1 VTVGFYAPLPPA
13 RSGVADYAA
22 ALLGAL
28 RRLGPVKVNSS
39 RADVCLYH
47 LGNNP
52 LHGEIYRESLN
63 RPGVAVLHDA
73 VLHHFFLGC
82 LDRDAY
88 VEEFVHNYGEW
99 SRGLALELWA
109 GRMRS
114 AQDPRYFQYA
124 MLRRAAERARVVI
137 VHNPA
142 AAKIVAAHAP
152 AARVIEI
159 PHLSCPPEL
168 PPLSEVIRFRQ
179 ASGLGPHTFLFG
191 VFGHLRE
198 SKRVVALLRAF
209 QALRRRRLDVALLV
223 AGESVSPDLERTVA
237 PLLAQ
242 PGILRIGYTPE
253 REFWRL
259 ASAVDACVNL
269 RYPAAG
275 ETSGV
280 TIRLMGIGKPVLMSA
295 GEETARFPETACL
308 RVDHGLAEADML
320 TEYMMWLA
328 GDREAAAE
336 IGRRGASCIRE
347 HHSLESVAR
356 RYWEVLCAYSN

>member
-1 VTVGFYAPLPPA
+1 MTVGFYAPLPPA

-28 RRLGPVKVNSS
+28 RPLGPVKVNSS
-39 RADVCLYH
+39 RAGVCLYH

-52 LHGEIYRESLN
+52 LHRGIYRESLN

-73 VLHHFFLGC
+73 LLHHFFLGS

-88 VEEFVHNYGEW
+88 VEEFVYNYGEW
-99 SRGLALELWA
+99 SRGLAHELWA
-109 GRMRS
+109 GRTRS

-124 MLRRAAERARVVI
+124 MLRRGVETARAVI

-159 PHLSCPPEL
+159 PHLFCPPEL

-179 ASGLGPHTFLFG
+179 AAGLGPRSFLFG

-198 SKRVVALLRAF
+198 SKRVATLLRAF
-209 QALRRRRLDVALLV
+209 QALRRRHDVALLV
-223 AGESVSPDLERTVA
+223 AGEFVSPDLGRTVA
-237 PLLAQ
+237 SLLAQ
-242 PGILRIGYTPE
+242 PGILRVGYTPE

-320 TEYMMWLA
+320 TEYMTWLA

-336 IGRRGASCIRE
+336 IGRRGAAHIRE

-356 RYWEVLCAYSN
+356 RYWEVLCAYSS